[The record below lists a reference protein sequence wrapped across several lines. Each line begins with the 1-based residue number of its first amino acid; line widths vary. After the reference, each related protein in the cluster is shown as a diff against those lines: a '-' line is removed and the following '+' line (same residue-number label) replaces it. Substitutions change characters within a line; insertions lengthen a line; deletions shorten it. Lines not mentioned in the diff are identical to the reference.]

1 METQITFLG
10 IIISMGIAMIILGIV
25 NRKRQERWLEK
36 RLLDAYGKIP
46 EKRIPPENVSR
57 IPEYFRRHAAEDR
70 IDDITW
76 NDLDMDDI
84 FRRIDSTLSAAG
96 EEYLYYVLRTPDCD
110 PGMAR
115 RISALE
121 GDDRTADRLMLQK
134 ALYKL
139 SGTGK
144 YSIYEYMSLLK
155 TLGRRSS
162 APHYAALVFPFAAL
176 AVMVFH
182 VQAGLILFIL
192 SIIVNMLTYF
202 NEKGKIEPFI
212 VSFRYL
218 LRMISCADE
227 MSRTPVRGLE
237 PEQEALRRLRAEFA
251 DFVRGSGIVMSQSQ
265 TGSGNPFDAVLDY
278 LRIILHLDLIKF
290 NSMYAKTMERQQQ
303 IDSMIT
309 IVGGID
315 AAIAAASFRK
325 TLPYWC
331 SPVFTGDEGSGE
343 NGALEISE
351 LYHPLLTNP
360 VSNSITAARPVL
372 LTGSNASG
380 KSTFIKAVALCS
392 LLGQTIATCPAAS
405 WRGRKSRILSSMAL
419 RDSIQEGESYF
430 MVEIKSLRRILDAGG
445 SVLCFIDEVLRGTN
459 TIERI
464 AASSEILMEFAKRGI
479 LCFAATHDIELTEIL
494 AEYYDNYHFEEELT
508 GGDVAFSY
516 RLHEGPAT
524 TRNAIRLLEKAG
536 FDADLTAR
544 ANERA
549 ARFEKEGS
557 WLFDLSKAAGGK

>member
-1 METQITFLG
+1 METQIAFLG
-10 IIISMGIAMIILGIV
+10 TIISIGIAMIILGIV
-25 NRKRQERWLEK
+25 NRKRQEKWLEK
-36 RLLDAYGKIP
+36 RLLDTYGKIP
-46 EKRIPPENVSR
+46 EKKSFQENAAR
-57 IPEYFRRHAAEDR
+57 IPEYFRRHPAEGQ

-96 EEYLYYVLRTPDCD
+96 EEYLYYALRTPDCD

-115 RISALE
+115 RAAALE
-121 GDDRTADRLMLQK
+121 KDDRSSERLMLQK
-134 ALYKL
+134 ALFKL

-155 TLGRRSS
+155 TLDGRSNV
-162 APHYAALVFPFAAL
+162 PHYAAFLFPFAAL
-176 AVMVFH
+176 AVMAFH

-218 LRMISCADE
+218 LRMISCAKE
-227 MSRTPVRGLE
+227 MSLVPVKGLE
-237 PEQEALRRLRAEFA
+237 PEQEALRSLCGVFS

-290 NSMYAKTMERQQQ
+290 NSMYAKTMERQEQ

-309 IVGGID
+309 IIGGID
-315 AAIAAASFRK
+315 AAIAVGSFRK

-331 SPVFTGDEGSGE
+331 SPVFAETDGTKEGGV
-343 NGALEISE
+343 LDIQE
-351 LYHPLLTNP
+351 LYHPLLGSP
-360 VSNSITAARPVL
+360 VSNSITASSPVL

-392 LLGQTIATCPAAS
+392 VLGQTIATCPAKK

-430 MVEIKSLRRILDAGG
+430 MVEIKSLRRILDARG

-464 AASSEILMEFAKRGI
+464 AASSEILMEFSKRGI

-494 AEYYDNYHFEEELT
+494 AGCYDNYHFEEELT
-508 GGDVAFSY
+508 GGDVTFSY
-516 RLHEGPAT
+516 RLHKGPAT
-524 TRNAIRLLEKAG
+524 TRNAIRLLSKAG

-549 ARFEKEGS
+549 ARFEKEGT
-557 WLFDLSKAAGGK
+557 WLPERSGAAAGK